1 MRFAKYHGA
10 GNDFILMEDLDDALS
25 LTPGLVTAM
34 CDRYRGIGGDGVIRI
49 TKGRDAPFAM
59 ELWNADGGHAEMSGN
74 GMRCVARFLLDRGLF
89 EGTELDVDTPAGV
102 KRVEITLDGGEMT
115 GARVDMGSPALE
127 RGHIPMRGPA
137 GERFIGQPFPDAGPD
152 YRAAAVSI
160 GNPHLVLVGG
170 PALES
175 LDVPRIGPP
184 LEHHPEFPERTNV
197 EFIRVEGGR
206 IDVRV
211 WERGVGETLACGTG
225 ACACLVAANLMGLAD
240 RRAVVRFA
248 GGDLDVEWAE
258 DDHVYLAGPASF
270 VFEGELS
277 EAWLAEAREEP
288 RR

>member
-10 GNDFILMEDLDDALS
+10 GNDFLLLEDLDDTVS
-25 LTPGLVTAM
+25 LTPRLVTAV
-34 CDRYRGIGGDGVIRI
+34 CDPHRGVGGDGVIRI

-59 ELWNADGGHAEMSGN
+59 ELWNADGGQAEMSGN
-74 GMRCVARFLLDRGLF
+74 GMRCVARFLVDRGLF

-102 KRVEITLDGGEMT
+102 KRVEIALEEGEMT
-115 GARVDMGSPALE
+115 GARVDMGPPALQ
-127 RGHIPMRGPA
+127 RGRIPMRGPA
-137 GERFIGQPFPDAGPD
+137 GDRFIGQPFPDAGPE
-152 YRAAAVSI
+152 YRAAAVSV

-175 LDVPRIGPP
+175 LDLPRIGPP
-184 LEHHPEFPERTNV
+184 LEHHPQFPERTNV
-197 EFIRVEGGR
+197 EFIRVEDGR

-225 ACACLVAANLMGLAD
+225 ACACLVAANLMGLAG

-258 DDHVYLAGPASF
+258 DDHVYLAGPAIF

-277 EAWLAEAREEP
+277 EAWVAESRGEP
-288 RR
+288 GR